1 MQFLY
6 ILTKAEWWNGGMDM
20 ENNALINSWTE
31 LTGTS
36 LEDLVT
42 VANAVSQVYPM
53 IILANLTQN
62 TYSTLRNENFLYNDV
77 ADNGV
82 YEDLIDN
89 NAENIHP
96 NYQHLFQKCFS
107 REHLIRSF
115 TQGKTDVYAE
125 LYQKDRQGQ
134 YRWVS
139 THVIKIENESG
150 DICHIC
156 LNRVLDGVVEERHG
170 ERK

>member
-1 MQFLY
+1 
-6 ILTKAEWWNGGMDM
+6 M
-20 ENNALINSWTE
+20 ETNALNNSLNE
-31 LTGTS
+31 LTGMS
-36 LEDLVT
+36 LNELV
-42 VANAVSQVYPM
+42 AMSRAVSQVYPM

-62 TYSTLRNENFLYNDV
+62 TYSTLRNEDFLYNDV
-77 ADNGV
+77 SETGV

-89 NAENIHP
+89 NVENIHP

-107 REHLIRSF
+107 REHLMKSF
-115 TQGKTDVYAE
+115 QQGKTDVYAE
-125 LYQKDRQGQ
+125 LYQKDKRGQ

-139 THVIKIENESG
+139 THVIKLHNESG
-150 DICHIC
+150 DICHLC